1 MQISQN
7 PNLSQCSGSYEDLT
21 DGPKYLKKKKREK
34 VENQKKTKTLIRE
47 NIFISWTTRYNRLKY
62 K

>member
-21 DGPKYLKKKKREK
+21 DGPKYLKKKTWKSRKSEK
-34 VENQKKTKTLIRE
+34 NKDLDKG
-47 NIFISWTTRYNRLKY
+47 KY
-62 K
+62 FHQLDN